1 MARPT
6 YSSNFI
12 ADLITGRLPW
22 EQTKRAMSDYKD
34 ADRFDKYIEI
44 LQAAVPWKEHILLP
58 IGEHLYIVQKGPERI
73 VKCDCG
79 HEFGDYHQNWKL
91 SALIRV
97 RNTQASLE
105 TIYPG
110 PQKPDPNWMEI
121 REYICPTCATLLEVE
136 AVPPGWPV
144 IFDFLPDLE
153 GFYEEW
159 LGRPLPVG

>member
-1 MARPT
+1 MARPS
-6 YSSNFI
+6 YPSNVI

-22 EQTKRAMSDYKD
+22 EQTKRIMSDYKD
-34 ADRFDKYIEI
+34 ADR
-44 LQAAVPWKEHILLP
+44 
-58 IGEHLYIVQKGPERI
+58 I

-79 HEFGDYHQNWKL
+79 QEFGDYHQNWKL

-97 RNTQASLE
+97 RSTPASLE
-105 TIYPG
+105 PIYPG
-110 PQKPDPNWMEI
+110 PRKPDPNWMEI
-121 REYICPTCATLLEVE
+121 REYICPNCTTLLEVD

-159 LGRPLPVG
+159 L